1 MSIDYYAEA
10 KAIAQILASRG
21 LGTEA
26 ASLLD
31 AIESGS
37 TATEILM
44 ALRWRLS
51 ELVRAESLPDEFT
64 ANRMRKLITMLDKE
78 LRN

>member
-10 KAIAQILASRG
+10 EAIAQVLASRG
-21 LGTEA
+21 LGAEA
-26 ASLLD
+26 TSLRD

-44 ALRWRLS
+44 ALRWRLQ
-51 ELVRAESLPDEFT
+51 EFVRAGSLPDEFT
-64 ANRMRKLITMLDKE
+64 ANRMRKLITELNKE
-78 LRN
+78 LD

>member
-10 KAIAQILASRG
+10 EAIAQILAGHG
-21 LGTEA
+21 LSTEA
-26 ASLLD
+26 TSLRD

-51 ELVRAESLPDEFT
+51 ELVRTGSLPDEFT
-64 ANRMRKLITMLDKE
+64 ENRTRKLIAELNKE
-78 LRN
+78 LD